1 MISWFAWV
9 LGYMVTKNFRLP
21 VFDVLRGLYLQTK
34 LNILSFLVAKFL
46 KQFRKMLSFIFI
58 TD

>member
-1 MISWFAWV
+1 MF
-9 LGYMVTKNFRLP
+9 GYMVTKNFRLP
-21 VFDVLRGLYLQTK
+21 VFGVLGGPYFQTE
-34 LNILSFLVAKFL
+34 LNIRSILVAKFL

>member
-1 MISWFAWV
+1 MF
-9 LGYMVTKNFRLP
+9 GYMVTKNFGLP
-21 VFDVLRGLYLQTK
+21 VFGVLRGPYFQSK
-34 LNILSFLVAKFL
+34 LNICSILVAKFL